1 MYPAA
6 KNDMFGMFMV
16 AAVFA
21 VVTICTML
29 MVVAFGQRGVKL
41 LSFSS
46 MQRYSHAIAGASI
59 LMCGLAIQ
67 FMGL

>member
-1 MYPAA
+1 MLT
-6 KNDMFGMFMV
+6 
-16 AAVFA
+16 
-21 VVTICTML
+21 VVTL
-29 MVVAFGQRGVKL
+29 GRHGVKL
-41 LSFSS
+41 LNFSS